1 VVSFE
6 KPRRH
11 PRRVLLFSP
20 LSRQAGGRLGERG
33 RGSEGRPEGALAT
46 AGNGWATSRADVS
59 ATAIRQSRINP
70 MRRLIHQY
78 LEHLHG
84 ERQVSPETLRAYEHD
99 LASFLEF
106 LARDFLGKD
115 AAEIRPVEVDPLAVR
130 SFLAAMTRKGLAKT
144 SQGRTLSAVRS
155 LFRFACREGV
165 LTANPAQG
173 VRTPKVPKTL
183 PRHLRP
189 GEVENLIE
197 APEGDEPLVRRDR
210 AILELL
216 YAAGLRVSE
225 LVGLDWR
232 DVDLPARVVRVMGK
246 GSKERMVPFGRPAAE
261 AMRRWLDVWESV
273 RKAQDESEPVFLN
286 AFGTRLTD
294 RSVRRVIDRW
304 VDAAAVARGV
314 HPHTLRHT
322 FATHLLEN
330 GADLRAIQEL
340 LGHSSLSTTQKYTH
354 LEVDRLL
361 SVYRDAHPRARR
373 EGSE

>member
-1 VVSFE
+1 
-6 KPRRH
+6 
-11 PRRVLLFSP
+11 
-20 LSRQAGGRLGERG
+20 
-33 RGSEGRPEGALAT
+33 
-46 AGNGWATSRADVS
+46 
-59 ATAIRQSRINP
+59 

-115 AAEIRPVEVDPLAVR
+115 AGEIRPAEVDPLAVR

-173 VRTPKVPKTL
+173 VRTPKVPKNL

-197 APEGDEPLVRRDR
+197 APDGDEPLVRRDR
-210 AILELL
+210 AILEML

-232 DVDLPARVVRVMGK
+232 DVDLPARVVRVTGK

-261 AMRRWLDVWESV
+261 AMRRWLDVWEGV
-273 RKAQDESEPVFLN
+273 RKARKTVDDEDPVFLN

-354 LEVDRLL
+354 LEIDRLL

-373 EGSE
+373 EQSE